1 MNKPQNQQNDQDT
14 KKKKN
19 KNPKKGPVDLLTDQ
33 EKMNLFMQKFK

>member
-19 KNPKKGPVDLLTDQ
+19 KNKKGPVDLLTDQ